1 MPSLC
6 SIAGVVITALVL
18 GVAAPVGAELRVSTL
33 DVFLNDHEVTA
44 HVVLL
49 GAVPPEFHESL
60 HSGVPTHVR
69 MTIELWQFN
78 RLRPDRRVSR
88 LSLERV
94 LTYNVVTKE
103 YKVSSL
109 KGETRTPYTT
119 RELRDAQRVLS
130 EARGTKLTAATALDA
145 SEIFY
150 VRVFAETALNGDAS
164 WVARMSGTAEQTTRQ
179 SEYRNLL
186 RVQ

>member
-1 MPSLC
+1 MRRLS
-6 SIAGVVITALVL
+6 SFAGVAVTALVI
-18 GVAAPVGAELRVSTL
+18 GAATPVGAELRVTTL

-49 GAVPPEFHESL
+49 GAVPPDFYESL

-69 MTIELWQFN
+69 LTIELWQFN
-78 RLRPDRRVSR
+78 RLRPDKRLSR
-88 LSLERV
+88 LSIERI

-103 YKVSSL
+103 YKVSSV

-130 EARGTKLTAATALDA
+130 EARGTKLTPATALDA

-150 VRVFAETALNGDAS
+150 VRVHAETALNGDAS

>member
-1 MPSLC
+1 M
-6 SIAGVVITALVL
+6 AVALVL
-18 GVAAPVGAELRVSTL
+18 GGAVVASAELRVSTL

-49 GAVPPEFHESL
+49 GAVPAEFHESL
-60 HSGVPTHVR
+60 HSGVPTFVR
-69 MTIELWQFN
+69 LTIELWQFN

-88 LSLERV
+88 LALERA

-103 YKVSSL
+103 YKVSY
-109 KGETRTPYTT
+109 KGETRPPYTT

-130 EARGTKLTAATALDA
+130 EARGTKLTPATALDH

-164 WVARMSGTAEQTTRQ
+164 WVARMSGTAEQTSRQ

-186 RVQ
+186 RAQ